1 MRLGDRLLVLS
12 LLDAL
17 GVGAAREVLT
27 MVIAT
32 VYELR
37 FMFAIG
43 LGCLF
48 NTALGAGG
56 GRLLQSLIGRCFF
69 KELLVDLQHPLLAA
83 GDHLV
88 EVAGGLLLRDEL
100 LRAIWSWGHLLL
112 IGYIVRLRLLLEV
125 LRHIIAAL
133 PLDRRMKH
141 NHRGDFAHM
150 LAARLVLRALQDL
163 NVAVTL

>member
-48 NTALGAGG
+48 NTALGAG
-56 GRLLQSLIGRCFF
+56 R
-69 KELLVDLQHPLLAA
+69 
-83 GDHLV
+83 
-88 EVAGGLLLRDEL
+88 
-100 LRAIWSWGHLLL
+100 GH
-112 IGYIVRLRLLLEV
+112 GKGKDWVSHRGSLRLAV
-125 LRHIIAAL
+125 AA
-133 PLDRRMKH
+133 
-141 NHRGDFAHM
+141 A
-150 LAARLVLRALQDL
+150 V
-163 NVAVTL
+163 VAVL